1 MDLSK
6 IIVIQESQSNGC
18 ECRCLKHH
26 RHMVMSGF
34 CFAFEVE
41 FYQKKKKKVKYSVQ
55 NIGVNNY
62 LKWSLE
68 LGLIFSVS
76 TVNKFYRIQELLKVS
91 VIVA

>member
-41 FYQKKKKKVKYSVQ
+41 FYQKKKKSKKQYTEYRGQ
-55 NIGVNNY
+55 Q
-62 LKWSLE
+62 LPE
-68 LGLIFSVS
+68 MVS
-76 TVNKFYRIQELLKVS
+76 RARTHILSERCE
-91 VIVA
+91 

>member
-41 FYQKKKKKVKYSVQ
+41 FYQKKKKVKYSIQ

-68 LGLIFSVS
+68 LELISSVS
-76 TVNKFYRIQELLKVS
+76 AVNKFYRIQELLKVS